1 MSTPTFVKQ
10 YSMDEFKTMDYN
22 ELRQYAKELS
32 GVDGRSPKD
41 EILERISDEK
51 ERLGMA
57 KKKVTS
63 LTTRPTPVVTDHGNY
78 PLRKGQSVEC
88 EEVKNAD
95 ELGNSVRIE
104 ELSDSSS
111 SSSTSLSSDSEDETE
126 DSE

>member
-1 MSTPTFVKQ
+1 METPRFIRQ
-10 YSMDEFKTMDYN
+10 HSMDEFEGMDYN
-22 ELRQYAKELS
+22 ELRSYASDLPE
-32 GVDGRSPKD
+32 VDGRSSK
-41 EILERISDEK
+41 EAILDSIRDLK
-51 ERLGMA
+51 ERSEMA

-63 LTTRPTPVVTDHGNY
+63 MTTDPTPVVTEEDTY

-95 ELGNSVRIE
+95 ELGNSIRIE

-111 SSSTSLSSDSEDETE
+111 STSLSSTNSSEDENE